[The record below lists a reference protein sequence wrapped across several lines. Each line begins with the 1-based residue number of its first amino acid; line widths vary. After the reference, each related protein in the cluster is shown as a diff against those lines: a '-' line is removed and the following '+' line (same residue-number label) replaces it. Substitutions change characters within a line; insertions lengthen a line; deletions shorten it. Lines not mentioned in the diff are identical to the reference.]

1 MRGTRAGLR
10 RIVLIGS
17 GGSGKSTL
25 ARRLGG
31 ILGLEVVHL
40 DALYWHPGWTE
51 TPRQEWRRVQ
61 ETLVARDAWI
71 LDGNYGGTLDLRLA
85 AADTVVLLDLPR
97 WTCLRRTLLRTLRS
111 RRQGR
116 PDMAPGCPE
125 RLNAE
130 YVKFLWWIWTYPT
143 RRLPGL
149 LRRLEEL
156 PPGKRVFRLRTD
168 REVEALV
175 RQIAAEARRPD

>member
-1 MRGTRAGLR
+1 M
-10 RIVLIGS
+10 
-17 GGSGKSTL
+17 
-25 ARRLGG
+25 
-31 ILGLEVVHL
+31 
-40 DALYWHPGWTE
+40 P
-51 TPRQEWRRVQ
+51 
-61 ETLVARDAWI
+61 RDAWI

-85 AADTVVLLDLPR
+85 AGDTVVLLDLPR

-116 PDMAPGCPE
+116 PDMAPGCPQ

-143 RRLPGL
+143 RRRPGL

-175 RQIAAEARRPD
+175 RQIAAEARRPGWRHQPHPMGPQRASSPGCAVRQRPPITACSR